1 MEVFQRYELKYL
13 LDERQYDE
21 LMASAQSHWM
31 PDRYPNTQIQNVYY
45 DTPDFA
51 YVRRSLEKPVY
62 KEKLRL
68 RCYQTPKADDTVFLE
83 LKKKYRGVVYKRRAE
98 MTYQTAMA
106 YLERG
111 APIEQ
116 PSQVIREI
124 NWMLAENPS
133 IEPAMYLS
141 YARTAYVDA
150 EIPGV
155 RLTFDRDI
163 RWRREAIQLDAGIWG
178 GRLLLPGQT
187 LMELKLPAAMPL
199 WLAKTL
205 SRLEIYPASFSKYG
219 RAFCTMLQETKEK
232 GILLYA

>member
-1 MEVFQRYELKYL
+1 
-13 LDERQYDE
+13 
-21 LMASAQSHWM
+21 
-31 PDRYPNTQIQNVYY
+31 
-45 DTPDFA
+45 
-51 YVRRSLEKPVY
+51 
-62 KEKLRL
+62 
-68 RCYQTPKADDTVFLE
+68 
-83 LKKKYRGVVYKRRAE
+83 
-98 MTYQTAMA
+98 
-106 YLERG
+106 
-111 APIEQ
+111 
-116 PSQVIREI
+116 
-124 NWMLAENPS
+124 
-133 IEPAMYLS
+133 MYLS

>member
-13 LDERQYDE
+13 LDERQYE
-21 LMASAQSHWM
+21 GLTAAAQNHWI

-51 YVRRSLEKPVY
+51 YIRRSLEKPVY

-83 LKKKYRGVVYKRRAE
+83 LKKKYKGVVYKRRAE
-98 MTYQTAMA
+98 MTYQAAMA

-133 IEPAMYLS
+133 LEPAMYLS

-150 EIPGV
+150 ENPGV

-163 RWRREAIQLDAGIWG
+163 RWRREAVQLDAGIWG
-178 GRLLLPGQT
+178 RPLLMPGQT

-199 WLAKTL
+199 WLAETL